1 MRNDLL
7 YGEND
12 VLPVSSQVQPEKKG
26 RKETITYPALR
37 PLRSV
42 FLLVTVVFLA
52 CCFLLCALLSIRFF
66 SAAFLSSIYCEFS
79 GLITGPGPLAATA
92 LIAEDVS
99 SLAFAAIVLNPFRKI
114 SSVKAVYLFMC
125 GLVAEISESDL
136 W

>member
-1 MRNDLL
+1 M
-7 YGEND
+7 
-12 VLPVSSQVQPEKKG
+12 
-26 RKETITYPALR
+26 TITYPALR

-42 FLLVTVVFLA
+42 FLLVTVVF
-52 CCFLLCALLSIRFF
+52 FSVLLFIMRFALDTFF